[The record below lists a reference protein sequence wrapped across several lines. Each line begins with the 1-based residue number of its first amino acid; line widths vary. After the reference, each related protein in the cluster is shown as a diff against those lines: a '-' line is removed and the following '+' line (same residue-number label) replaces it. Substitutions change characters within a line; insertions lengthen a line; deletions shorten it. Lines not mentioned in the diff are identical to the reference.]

1 MSQFTFEEGN
11 LICIYAAYTKKE
23 VIQNLK
29 EMKVYLKEDEVELRK
44 LTNATIVKLNAM
56 TEEVFSSLDL
66 YPDF

>member
-23 VIQNLK
+23 VIRNLK
-29 EMKVYLKEDEVELRK
+29 EMKAYLKEDEVELRK